1 MLHSNRI
8 KILLLTLILLVL
20 ANSAWAGHPTTYY
33 SQLKAQVSSASPT
46 GSGKVYAATSNTA
59 TPTYSDSST
68 SDTQSSSTEN
78 ESKTFYAFAQSESGY
93 LFKGWS
99 SADNSTT
106 IASTSNPYSVNIQ
119 CSSSSSSSPTT
130 KTVYAVFAL
139 IPPTTITYTA
149 PTNGTYT
156 ATYSDATITMN
167 PGSANQSKQSK
178 ETVKLTATPAE
189 GYKFLRYVKVV
200 NGVKSGCAFE
210 ATASLS
216 FTEDATVYAEFIPDS
231 AAVFSVNG
239 TLFSD
244 LNEANTFAVSTSA
257 KTIVV
262 VQDGTLAAGNYTIS
276 SGITLVVPYEATGTI
291 AITAPVKDKSVL
303 SNSTFNIKA
312 FRTLKLAAGANI
324 TVNGAISVT
333 AELQSGDASHNPT
346 GFPCR
351 YTGVLDMSE
360 GGHIDLNSGATLYA
374 WGFVRG
380 QGYLQGNNTTNV
392 GTITAK
398 SGSTVKECY
407 GLGDWGGGTYTVAV
421 GLNSKSYRIFPFQ
434 NYFVQNVEVPLRIE
448 YGAAESL
455 YTNVY
460 GKDSQNEITDIPFI
474 GNTDGALF
482 RMSTSGSAVTKWY
495 DPTTDRLMLEIEGN
509 AKLDNLKMTV
519 LSYSIQASDFDL
531 PLPSNISIKLK
542 NCNLSVVSPVKMQA
556 GSVMEIPAGSSLTLE
571 SKLFVYDHDDWGM
584 YVLKKYFVSLPT
596 IPTPYRSR
604 GDGKTNTLDDARIL
618 CDGAIN
624 ISSGGGLYTT
634 PNGADI
640 MGNHGGTITW
650 SSTLPDAAV
659 TYGYTNG
666 NSVDAKGFFNL
677 ESTLTDAY
685 IVTTTCPPAWMHNNN
700 NTYTHPTGN
709 TTFYNIHGRWFG
721 GTAANE
727 KADHTYDFTYINGST
742 DVTTDA
748 IYWTDISNTSQWNNA
763 TTNGVTYLNTWIG
776 TEEEAGVT
784 AYYCY
789 TTYIEGVAQQ
799 GWVRLTQIGTSGNYG
814 GSDNHIYT
822 YLDDKWQSLGSTD
835 SECLY
840 TLNGERK
847 ALVGDTLIAI
857 TKNITP
863 EDGAWHATDNTNQY
877 YVDLSSGY
885 CQWTPATK
893 VTDVEKAY
901 IIEGQTYIRYD
912 ADGTGEDWL
921 PVSQETPYYY
931 TLDNQGQ
938 RTYYEYNATDVKWQ
952 LATPKVKVTAQKGV
966 SKQYYFLTDAM
977 SEANAF
983 LNPTVTLLADV
994 AQTLTTNLSISSAV
1008 NSTSYIF
1015 DLNGHTA
1022 TLTRSV
1028 SGTNINVST
1037 RFFLISSSG
1046 TAVTIKDGSASQ
1058 TGAIICK
1065 AQGNGYATGIHI
1077 AAGTLTLESGKLYV
1091 ENSSVH
1097 SANTNARAYGV
1108 YSAAGT
1114 TFNMIGGTLETASEY
1129 YSYAIIGVG
1138 TIETIYA
1145 KTTPS
1150 HVNITGGTIQANA
1163 YQDARGIFSTG
1174 YINVSDGT
1182 INATTQPMF
1191 SLTKGNS
1198 TAYGIFVNS
1207 APNSSVADAFH
1218 GKLTLTGGTI
1228 NATTAT
1234 SNAYGIYIQGS
1245 ATTCTARTDYANV
1258 ASAEAVID
1266 GGMINATAKTT
1277 TAYGVYVKGGHNTT
1291 DYSKEANVKTVINKL
1306 TVNVTASST
1315 AYGIFAAAEIDDY
1328 HAGTKYGIVEIND
1341 CNVTATT
1348 TTSEKAYGVYVAG
1361 TTKMLNDT
1369 TYTQIS
1375 VNNKKSWYTDNIS
1388 GTVNNTYKYQSGYY
1402 GTGAKVTINGGT
1414 FTATTKTYNAYG
1426 AYCSGSY
1433 LAGGDVDATIKV
1445 QGQGNLTIHGGTFTA
1460 VTQGTPYDYNP
1471 KSTDKSSANAYGV
1484 YSSGITVID
1493 GGTFS
1498 ANAYVN
1504 NAYGA
1509 YANVG
1514 TMNISKGAFNAIAN
1528 NANAYGI
1535 CAAGWIDTKSG
1546 IHSHAVVTVD
1556 DATVTVQT
1564 KTGANAFG
1572 AYAIATNAELTQAK
1586 YDGLSANDKKYYF
1599 TETSSATLAPY
1610 YRYRIGTYTEGGELI
1625 INGGTFNVETAT
1637 TTALGASAT
1646 TSSLVRTTEVGRVC
1660 YGEGKLTIN
1669 GGIFTS
1675 KSGTK
1680 NAECVR
1686 SYGNTTINGGTFTA
1700 TATTTTAMGVRVIG
1714 GKTTVTA
1721 GTFNAIATTNTAYG
1735 VYVTGEIS
1743 SSQYGYK
1750 QEGELIING
1759 GTFNTETKGGSTAY
1773 GAYATGA
1780 SWSGTPSKVTGAS
1793 AMSLVA
1799 VGTLTI
1805 TDGVFSTKASNNNT
1819 VYGINLSGT
1828 ITKNTVSASPKATI
1842 LGGFFNINGATTNSA
1857 AINTSAT
1864 AANCSITAGHF
1875 SNKTNLDKYI
1885 PSPLHAGNCN
1895 EPQYMDTYPYEV
1907 NDYYTLTWDAAGG
1920 TLSGTYTSGEVQ
1932 YGASIVAPTVDARTG
1947 YEFVGW
1953 DKTIAATMPA
1963 ESITY
1968 TAVWNE
1974 IVGSPLD
1981 IISWTADSLTINA
1994 SGFTLSGW
2002 PYTVNGISYGRENA
2016 TTTPKC
2022 SADRTITIPY
2032 TGKPDEELVIKVT
2045 NKDGSVYNSNTYII
2059 PHVYT
2064 ADAVLSGTTA
2074 NSVVY
2079 VNKGNL
2085 TINAATSLSA
2095 IYVAPAAELTV
2106 DAALT
2111 VDNLYL
2117 RTNAWEAA
2125 ILQNNSTITAT
2136 HVYYTRIV
2144 ADKSQ
2149 YYQFALP
2156 LASNINDV
2164 TLSNGKPC
2172 PYSNAW
2178 LLKSYS
2184 ESLRANQGVINTA
2197 ATSNWVM
2204 LDATTGTIEAT
2215 QGYELYSNSAFY
2227 REFYFPVTLP
2237 TTKTTELSVTHTDGT
2252 AGTAHAGWNALCSP
2266 LLGKYTQTF
2275 ADISEA
2281 IKVSKLL
2288 PSGLYL
2294 QYIPEVIYPA
2304 VPFYYQAPQTGTLDF
2319 SGTELVQRAP
2329 RYTVHSSLSTQ
2340 WLRLMLQDSVG
2351 NRLDETSI
2359 FTHPD
2364 KFTLDYETG
2373 YDVAKQSLQS
2383 TSAVLYSQLACGS
2396 LAFAALPDS
2405 VAVTSIPITVY
2416 AAQEENY
2423 TFHLADNDYLD
2434 RLEYVFLQ
2442 DTETGALIDL
2452 LSSDY
2457 EALLRS
2463 GSTTNRFYI
2472 SCVFSHEQDITTDID
2487 NTTLSPSE
2495 SEVQK
2500 ILYND
2505 HIYILRNGE
2514 VYDVTGRQCKMR

>member
-8 KILLLTLILLVL
+8 KILLLTLVLLVL
-20 ANSAWAGHPTTYY
+20 ANSAWAGGSTYY

-46 GSGKVYAATSNTA
+46 GSGKVYAATSSTA

-78 ESKTFYAFAQSESGY
+78 ESKTFYAFAQAESGY

-130 KTVYAVFAL
+130 KTIYAVFAL
-139 IPPTTITYTA
+139 IPPTTLTYTA

-156 ATYSDATITMN
+156 VTYSDATITMS

-178 ETVKLTATPAE
+178 ETIKLTATPAD

-210 ATASLS
+210 TTASLS
-216 FTEDATVYAEFIPDS
+216 FSEDATVYAEFIPDS

-244 LNEANTFAVSTSA
+244 LNEANSFAVSTSA

-276 SGITLVVPYEATGTI
+276 SGVTLVVPYEATGTI
-291 AITAPVKDKSVL
+291 AITAPVNDKSVL

-407 GLGDWGGGTYTVAV
+407 GLGDWGGGSYAYAV
-421 GLNSKSYRIFPFQ
+421 GANDKSYRIFPFQ
-434 NYFVQNVEVPLRIE
+434 NYFVQNVEVPLHIE
-448 YGAAESL
+448 YGASESL

-460 GKDSQNEITDIPFI
+460 AMSAQNEITDIPFI
-474 GNTDGALF
+474 GNGSGVLF
-482 RMSTSGSAVTKWY
+482 RINSSNGAITKWY
-495 DPTTDRLMLEIEGN
+495 DPTTDRLMVEIEGD
-509 AKLDNLKMTV
+509 AKLDNLTMKV
-519 LSYSIQASDFDL
+519 YVSIEAQDYDL
-531 PLPSNISIKLK
+531 PLPSNTYIKLK
-542 NCNLSVVSPVKMQA
+542 NSNLSIVSPIKMQA

-571 SKLFVYDHDDWGM
+571 SKLFVYDHDDWGT
-584 YVLKKYFVSLPT
+584 YVQNKYFVSLPT

-624 ISSGGGLYTT
+624 ISSGGGIYTT

-650 SSTLPDAAV
+650 NSTLPNAAV
-659 TYGYTNG
+659 TYGYTAG
-666 NSVDAKGFFNL
+666 NAVSGSTFYSKL
-677 ESTLTDAY
+677 KTES

-700 NTYTHPTGN
+700 NTYTRPTDN

-763 TTNGVTYLNTWIG
+763 TTDGVTYLNTWIG

-840 TLNGERK
+840 ALNGERK

-877 YVDLSSGY
+877 FVDLSSGY

-893 VTDVEKAY
+893 VADVEKAY

-921 PVSQETPYYY
+921 PVAQETPYYY

-952 LATPKVKVTAQKGV
+952 PATYKVKVTDQKGNY
-966 SKQYYFLTDAM
+966 KQYFLLTDAI
-977 SEANAF
+977 SAANTVY
-983 LNPTVTLLADV
+983 NPTVTLLADV

-1028 SGTNINVST
+1028 SGTSFNVST

-1046 TAVTIKDGSASQ
+1046 TAVAIKDGSASQ

-1065 AQGNGYATGIHI
+1065 AQGNGYATGIHL

-1091 ENSSVH
+1091 ENSSVR
-1097 SANTNARAYGV
+1097 SANTNACAYGV

-1129 YSYAIIGVG
+1129 YSYAVVGVG
-1138 TIETIYA
+1138 ST
-1145 KTTPS
+1145 TTPS
-1150 HVNITGGTIQANA
+1150 SINIKGGTINANA
-1163 YQDARGIFSTG
+1163 YQDARGVHSAG
-1174 YINVSDGT
+1174 NINMSGGT
-1182 INATTQPMF
+1182 VNATTMPMF
-1191 SLTKGNS
+1191 SFTVGGPN
-1198 TAYGIFVNS
+1198 AYAVY
-1207 APNSSVADAFH
+1207 ANSSANGTESNAYH
-1218 GKLTLTGGTI
+1218 SKLTLTGGTI

-1234 SNAYGIYIQGS
+1234 YNAYGVYVTGS
-1245 ATTCTARTDYANV
+1245 ATTCIARTDYANV
-1258 ASAEAVID
+1258 SSAEAVIN
-1266 GGMINATAKTT
+1266 GGTINATAKIN

-1291 DYSKEANVKTVINKL
+1291 AYSEEANVKTVINKL
-1306 TVNVTASST
+1306 TVNATASST

-1328 HAGTKYGIVEIND
+1328 YAGIKYGIVEIND

-1348 TTSEKAYGVYVAG
+1348 TTSKNAYGVYVVGA
-1361 TTKMLNDT
+1361 TRMLNDT
-1369 TYTQIS
+1369 TYMQIS
-1375 VNNKKSWYTDNIS
+1375 DDKKRTWYTDNIS
-1388 GTVNNTYKYQSGYY
+1388 GTASNTYKYQSGYY

-1414 FTATTKTYNAYG
+1414 FTATTKTEG
-1426 AYCSGSY
+1426 AYAAFCSGSY
-1433 LAGGDVDATIKV
+1433 LAGGETESTIKV
-1445 QGQGNLTIHGGTFTA
+1445 QGQGELTIHGGTFI
-1460 VTQGTPYDYNP
+1460 
-1471 KSTDKSSANAYGV
+1471 ANAATRNAFGV
-1484 YSSGITVID
+1484 NNSGTTTID

-1498 ANAYVN
+1498 ATTTTD

-1514 TMNISKGAFNAIAN
+1514 TINISKGTFNAIAN
-1528 NANAYGI
+1528 KANAYGI
-1535 CAAGWIDTKSG
+1535 CAAGWIDTNRG
-1546 IHSHAVVTVD
+1546 IHSHAVVTVE
-1556 DATVTVQT
+1556 DATVTAQT
-1564 KTGANAFG
+1564 KTDAKAFG
-1572 AYAIATNAELTQAK
+1572 VYAIATNAELTQTQ
-1586 YDGLSANDKKYYF
+1586 YDKRSNDNKKYYF
-1599 TETSSATLAPY
+1599 TETSSATIAPY
-1610 YRYRIGTYTEGGELI
+1610 YRYRIGTYAEGGELI

-1637 TTALGASAT
+1637 TTALGAYAE

-1669 GGIFTS
+1669 GGTFTS

-1700 TATTTTAMGVRVIG
+1700 TATTNTAKGVCVIG

-1735 VYVTGEIS
+1735 AYVTGENKS
-1743 SSQYGYK
+1743 EYGYK

-1759 GTFNTETKGGSTAY
+1759 GTFNTETQGGSTAY

-1780 SWSGTPSKVTGAS
+1780 SWSGTPSQVTGAS

-1805 TDGVFSTKASNNNT
+1805 TDGVFSTKASNNNS
-1819 VYGINLSGT
+1819 VYGIVLSGT
-1828 ITKNTVSASPKATI
+1828 FTKNTVSASPKATI
-1842 LGGFFNINGATTNSA
+1842 SGGFFNINGATTNSA

-1885 PSPLHAGNCN
+1885 PSPLHAGKCN

-1907 NDYYTLTWDAAGG
+1907 NDYYTLTWDVTGG
-1920 TLSGTYTSGEVQ
+1920 TLSGTYTSGEVK
-1932 YGASIVAPTVDARTG
+1932 YGATIVAPTVDARTG
-1947 YEFVGW
+1947 YEFIGW
-1953 DKTIAATMPA
+1953 DKTIASTMPA
-1963 ESITY
+1963 EDVTY

-1981 IISWTADSLTINA
+1981 IISWTVDSLTINA

-2002 PYTVNGISYGRENA
+2002 PYTVNGTTYGRENA
-2016 TTTPKC
+2016 TASPKC

-2032 TGKPDEELVIKVT
+2032 TGKPDEKLTIKVT

-2064 ADAVLSGTTA
+2064 ADATLSGTTA

-2085 TINAATSLSA
+2085 TINTATSLSA

-2111 VDNLYL
+2111 VVNLYL

-2136 HVYYTRIV
+2136 NVYYTRIV

-2197 ATSNWVM
+2197 ATSNWEM
-2204 LDATTGTIEAT
+2204 LDATTSTIEAT
-2215 QGYELYSNSAFY
+2215 RGYELYSNSAFY

-2237 TTKTTELSVTHTDGT
+2237 TSETKSLSVSHTDGT

-2275 ADISEA
+2275 ADISDA
-2281 IKVSKLL
+2281 VKVCKLL

-2304 VPFYYQAPQTGTLDF
+2304 VPFYYQAPQTGSLDF

-2329 RYTVHSSLSTQ
+2329 RYTTHSSLSTQ

-2359 FTHPD
+2359 FMHPD

-2442 DTETGALIDL
+2442 DTEMGAIIDL
-2452 LSSDY
+2452 LTSDY
-2457 EALLRS
+2457 EALLRL
-2463 GSTTNRFYI
+2463 GTTTNRFYI

-2487 NTTLSPSE
+2487 NAMLSPSE

-2514 VYDVTGRQCKMR
+2514 VYDVTGRQCEMR